1 MEERDIVYAVCTF
14 NRDHNEYLDPDN
26 EKFVEGVYRDL
37 NKAKEAVIDFI
48 KHNDPNG
55 YDAEIS
61 VYDVG
66 TGERINVIYF
76 KHYWSDEV
84 EDVYGKALSI

>member
-48 KHNDPNG
+48 KHNDTNG

-76 KHYWSDEV
+76 KHFWSDEV
-84 EDVYGKALSI
+84 KDVYGKALSI